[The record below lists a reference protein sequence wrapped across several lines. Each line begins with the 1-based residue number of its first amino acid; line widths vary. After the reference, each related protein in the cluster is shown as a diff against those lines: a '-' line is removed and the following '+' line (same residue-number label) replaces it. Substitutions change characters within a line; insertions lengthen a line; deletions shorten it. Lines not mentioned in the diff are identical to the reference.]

1 MTGKLPNG
9 GRFLENKSGVDVQHL
24 PLSYA
29 QRASQK
35 GKTAYR
41 TS

>member
-1 MTGKLPNG
+1 MTGRLPRG
-9 GRFLENKSGVDVQHL
+9 GRFLSNKAGVDVQHL

-29 QRASQK
+29 QHASQK